1 MRAVFTRTY
10 LKFGGRH
17 GGRPSSHERTARL
30 LAFWRAGLRPGRLG
44 FDLETGSRDARKF
57 FCTHNAGSGA
67 RQQAFTLME
76 LLVVITIMIFIS
88 TITLI
93 NVFGSMRANAYVG
106 VSRDVYGALM
116 NARQHACQ
124 TGNRTHFFLI
134 DSNKFVMAYSI
145 GTITAI
151 SGNSPVTFCDQY
163 ANLDASASLYQ
174 GVKIFDLDANATAY
188 VTYSTNVTTSL
199 QPTNSIM
206 IDGVNVWYLGMQP
219 PATSLWALEMA
230 VQQSAAS
237 NSAAPPTELPANPH
251 NANKWNVND
260 HYAIE
265 AGEEME
271 LPKGFYFS
279 KNPAAATPTPVDPNL
294 ALNSFEFMPD
304 GSVVPNG
311 TGNGIQGNS
320 IMIYEDIKSGNSA
333 NRVVFTV
340 DSSGHISQ

>member
-151 SGNSPVTFCDQY
+151 SGNSPVTFWDQY

-188 VTYSTNVTTSL
+188 VTSSILNTY
-199 QPTNSIM
+199 PTNSNV
-206 IDGVNVWYLGMQP
+206 IDGQNLCVPGSQQP
-219 PATSLWALEMA
+219 PYTLTALQMA